1 MANSMGL
8 VVSLAEMEQFYRGD
22 KAGQI
27 IELMNKTN
35 DIMDDVLWMESN
47 QSDGHL
53 TRIRTGLPEVY
64 WRRLYQGTP
73 PSKSQWSQVKE
84 GCGIL
89 EAIMAVSYKD
99 YYKLLGV
106 ERAASAEEVSKAYKK
121 LARKYHPDLNPGDK
135 QAEEKFKEI
144 NEAYEVLK
152 DPEKRKLYDQL
163 GPNWQ
168 HGQQF
173 QGEPGFENVHF
184 TFNGK
189 NFDGSGFS
197 DFFETLFGGGG
208 QFGGGAQFGGPFGGQ
223 MGGQGG
229 GRGANFGPDPF
240 GGFSSRQRRGRDV
253 EAELALSLE
262 EVLRGGPR
270 SVSINMPAGSKT
282 LEVNVPA
289 GIREGAK
296 LRLAGQ
302 GDPAPGGTPGDL
314 FLRVRYLP
322 HHADGAPVRG
332 QPQGRQHR
340 AVQTDKKP
348 RPLRRQ

>member
-1 MANSMGL
+1 MRER
-8 VVSLAEMEQFYRGD
+8 VSPPVRGFHTGMSPAESDPYGGEQ
-22 KAGQI
+22 
-27 IELMNKTN
+27 N
-35 DIMDDVLWMESN
+35 
-47 QSDGHL
+47 
-53 TRIRTGLPEVY
+53 
-64 WRRLYQGTP
+64 
-73 PSKSQWSQVKE
+73 
-84 GCGIL
+84 
-89 EAIMAVSYKD
+89 MAVSYKD

-106 ERAASAEEVSKAYKK
+106 ERGAGAGEISKAYKK

-163 GPNWQ
+163 GPDWQ

-197 DFFETLFGGGG
+197 DFFETLFGG
-208 QFGGGAQFGGPFGGQ
+208 A
-223 MGGQGG
+223 GG
-229 GRGANFGPDPF
+229 GRGMQFGPDPF
-240 GGFSSRQRRGRDV
+240 GGFSSRPRRGRDV
-253 EAELALSLE
+253 EAELPLSLE
-262 EVLRGGPR
+262 DASRGGR
-270 SVSINMPAGSKT
+270 RTVTLQMPQGPKT
-282 LEVNVPA
+282 LEINVPA

-314 FLRVRYLP
+314 FLRVRYLAHP
-322 HHADGAPVRG
+322 QFKVEGENLRCDVALTPWEAALGAKVAVPTLEGHVELNIPAGSSSGRKFRLRGKGLGSGANRGDLLARVMIKVPAQLSAEESELWRKLADVSSFKARV
-332 QPQGRQHR
+332 
-340 AVQTDKKP
+340 
-348 RPLRRQ
+348 